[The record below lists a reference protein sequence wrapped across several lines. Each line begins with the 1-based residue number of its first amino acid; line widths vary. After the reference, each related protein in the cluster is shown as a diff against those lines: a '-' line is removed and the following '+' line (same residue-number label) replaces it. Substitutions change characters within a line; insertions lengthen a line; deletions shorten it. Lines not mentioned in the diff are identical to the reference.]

1 MLLKMRLWILTIAI
15 GGIGFVAACA
25 KPGAFAVSP
34 EARERLFS
42 EPKETLTKTT
52 PLQPDTGPYSIY
64 RLVDAKIAADMKT
77 RQISARIRV
86 ESSAGTEIVDM
97 LGDVRED
104 KRATLVDLEPM
115 DHNKQRLTAQAYCV
129 DANCEQVILD
139 VYFKVG
145 AKALKQQ
152 FVTTP
157 LSQPKRKPAPQA
169 PPQAPEPATP
179 GVPAPSNNEDVFD
192 HGPAEGAN
200 PNDELSGENQMGE
213 YVGAGRDDEMIEKLW
228 DRPAKPEV
236 PQTPPPT
243 APVAPSAEPAPTR
256 QEPPQQPPVTPPPP
270 SRPAPPTP
278 KAPSPPSEPPVPA
291 VPPPRPAPPTE
302 PLIPIRP
309 KPVPPEPVKPQAPA
323 PTAARPSEP
332 STPIIPPP
340 PPRPAPPAPP
350 APSHQ
355 PTEPPQGP
363 QYDGARLTP
372 ANPEPDT
379 KRAREFALAPLLD
392 LTGGGR
398 AVGSFTDGR
407 IEKGEVVAKD
417 GRGYHQVY
425 PERDTLWATGM
436 MASLIKRTSE
446 KIASD
451 YPGTIVML
459 GDISKRGGGSLGTH
473 ASHQSGLDADIPY
486 VGNEGFQSVVD
497 GRGRIKDSFDYARN
511 WHFFRLVA
519 SQKVLQDGE
528 EITVLNR
535 IFVNPTVK
543 RGLCE
548 WAKQTG
554 LLSNS
559 LDAEIMRRIR
569 PIEGHA
575 NHFHLRLRCSPH
587 YPACRNQIDPDN
599 NSGC

>member
-1 MLLKMRLWILTIAI
+1 MLLKTRLWILTIAI

-104 KRATLVDLEPM
+104 KRATLVDLDPM

-157 LSQPKRKPAPQA
+157 LSQPKKKPAPQA
-169 PPQAPEPATP
+169 PPQPPEPATP
-179 GVPAPSNNEDVFD
+179 GAPTPNNNEDVFD
-192 HGPAEGAN
+192 HGPAEGTN
-200 PNDELSGENQMGE
+200 PNDELSGENQLGE
-213 YVGAGRDDEMIEKLW
+213 YVGAGRDDEMIERLW
-228 DRPAKPEV
+228 DRPAKPEA
-236 PQTPPPT
+236 PQPHQQAT
-243 APVAPSAEPAPTR
+243 E
-256 QEPPQQPPVTPPPP
+256 QERKPELPVTQ
-270 SRPAPPTP
+270 
-278 KAPSPPSEPPVPA
+278 
-291 VPPPRPAPPTE
+291 PTE
-302 PLIPIRP
+302 PP
-309 KPVPPEPVKPQAPA
+309 KNSVPA
-323 PTAARPSEP
+323 PKDQA
-332 STPIIPPP
+332 PP
-340 PPRPAPPAPP
+340 PPRPAPPAPAPKPP
-350 APSHQ
+350 ATTAPVPVPPPRPVP
-355 PTEPPQGP
+355 PTEPLVPIRPKPVQPPPAQPEPVKPQTQTPPERPSEPSSPIIPPAPPRPAPPAPAQGP

-372 ANPEPDT
+372 ANPEPDA

-392 LTGGGR
+392 LIGGGR

-407 IEKGEVVAKD
+407 IEKGEAVAKD

-519 SQKVLQDGE
+519 SQKILQDGE